1 MSMNNEI
8 KQTPL
13 MQVKWEAKYTQHKEG
28 MSIRKGMNTYWTE
41 ECPTTTVGFLIYEDE
56 YVIALASSIYGILIP
71 NSMAKNIIEI
81 PKSYVI
87 ERKELDPNPLDH

>member
-13 MQVKWEAKYTQHKEG
+13 MQITWDGTYAQYREGISLDPNTQYFQNQH
-28 MSIRKGMNTYWTE
+28 
-41 ECPTTTVGFLIYEDE
+41 PTTTVGFLIAENDK
-56 YVIALASSIYGILIP
+56 VIVLASSIYGICIQ
-71 NSMAKNIIEI
+71 NSMAKNFIEI